1 MAINFSHLSAV
12 LQAKIDVL
20 TQGDDEKKL
29 LLLSKAI
36 EAAVGNIAVSDVT
49 NEGNA
54 QVSRVQTAGTT
65 TVATVNTAGAN
76 QVSAVAAE
84 GTARLASLQAFWNQ
98 VTAGAPEAL
107 DTLAELAAALA
118 NDANFAASVTNAL
131 AQKANSTDVTTALAG
146 KLDKTGGT
154 ISAALLVQGALTL
167 GATLTLGGEMD
178 GAGNVYKNVHS
189 KVIDLGSVSGAV
201 SINVSQ
207 GGDFVL
213 KPTAATTVSFTGFPA
228 TGRAAYWSVE
238 IDGPGAN
245 TVSFT
250 GVTWDGGTA
259 PTIQTGTKQ
268 TVLAF
273 RTRNA
278 GAKIVGATSFANV
291 A

>member
-1 MAINFSHLSAV
+1 MALNFSHLSAV
-12 LQAKIDVL
+12 LQAKIDAL

-36 EAAVGNIAVSDVT
+36 EAVVGNIAVLDVT
-49 NEGNA
+49 NAGA
-54 QVSRVQTAGTT
+54 TQVQAVQSAGT
-65 TVATVNTAGAN
+65 AAIGTVNTAGTN

-84 GTARLASLQAFWNQ
+84 GAARLQSLQAFWNQ
-98 VTAGAPEAL
+98 VTQGAPAAL

-118 NDANFAASVTNAL
+118 NDANFAATVTNAL
-131 AQKANSTDVTTALAG
+131 SG

-154 ISAALLVQGALTL
+154 ISAALLIQGALTL
-167 GATLTLGGEMD
+167 GATLTLGGEID

-189 KVIDLGSVSGAV
+189 KVVDLGSVNGAV

-213 KPTAATTVSFTGFPA
+213 KPTAATTVTFTGFPA
-228 TGRAAYWSVE
+228 SGKAAYWSVE
-238 IDGPGAN
+238 IDGPASNG
-245 TVSFT
+245 VSFA
-250 GVTWDGGTA
+250 GVTWDGGAA
-259 PTIQTGTKQ
+259 PTIQAGTKQ
-268 TVLAF
+268 TILAF

-278 GAKIVGATSFANV
+278 GAKIIGAAAFGDV